1 MAQEGVDAGASPVPN
16 KGQVFTGTSTDSYVA
31 KTPTLGVAGVVH
43 EYWVFNEGANI
54 IHVDF
59 KRSDDTTESLDW
71 EVAAGEKAYFNR
83 NAKAILVKSATGGS
97 HSAFNIVSQSYE

>member
-1 MAQEGVDAGASPVPN
+1 MAQEGVDPGASPVPN
-16 KGQVFTGTSTDSYVA
+16 KGEVFTGTSTDSYVA
-31 KTPTLGVAGVVH
+31 KTPSLGSGGVVH
-43 EYWVFNEGANI
+43 EYWVFNEGSNI

-59 KRSDDTTESLDW
+59 KRADDTTESLDW
-71 EVAAGEKAYFNR
+71 EIAAGEKAYFNR